1 MRSASDIH
9 RLKSQCAGCH
19 KSKMINVIVVN
30 PLLPTISTE
39 PKVRRQGRRRKINY
53 LREDDL
59 SERFNASLMTTLNI
73 PLEDYYGRLS
83 FDDLLCL
90 KEGLA
95 RIHEIITL
103 KLTFAMVD
111 WIARRFALSD
121 EGHDELKK
129 KVNGI
134 HPNASGFDIDLKEPN
149 IIAEIKGTIPVNKS
163 HTFGSAQ
170 LKGLTADVFQM
181 LGQPAPN
188 RREGKIP
195 SKNKIKRPERASAI
209 KFLCMYDSP
218 KVRSAAKKW
227 STNLMRHPA
236 WKQVEPCKILNMSEG
251 NELSPDVIYLVF
263 VNPAASM
270 SSMPQ

>member
-1 MRSASDIH
+1 
-9 RLKSQCAGCH
+9 
-19 KSKMINVIVVN
+19 MINEIGLDH
-30 PLLPTISTE
+30 LLPTTSTE
-39 PKVRRQGRRRKINY
+39 PRIQRQGKKREINY
-53 LREDDL
+53 LREHDL
-59 SERFNASLMTTLNI
+59 SERFNASLVTTLNI

-95 RIHEIITL
+95 RVHEIITL

-111 WIARRFALSD
+111 WIARQFSMSD
-121 EGHDELKK
+121 EDHDELKK
-129 KVNGI
+129 KVNHI
-134 HPNASGFDIDLKEPN
+134 HPNASGFDIDLNEPN

-188 RREGKIP
+188 RREGEIP
-195 SKNKIKRPERASAI
+195 SKNKIKRAERESAI

-227 STNLMRHPA
+227 STNLMRHPD
-236 WKQVEPCKILNMSEG
+236 WKPIQSCKILNMSEG
-251 NELSPDVIYLVF
+251 SDLSPDVIYMVF
-263 VNPAASM
+263 VNPEASM
-270 SSMPQ
+270 SATPK